1 MAQTEK
7 LLTDAFW
14 QLLGEK
20 VYKKITVKDI
30 VDLCQVNRN
39 TFYYHFEGIPSLLE
53 QAVRSWA
60 DMILSA
66 DRPFDTPV
74 HSILPIAEACAS
86 RRTAILNLLN
96 SKAREIFLSGLED
109 LCTRAAERCVSFHR
123 GTEKRP
129 VLSEKDRTLLI
140 RFYKAILYGCL
151 SDWLNGGMEGDFA
164 SEMAR
169 AASLAKE
176 AGW

>member
-1 MAQTEK
+1 MTQTEK

-60 DMILSA
+60 DMILSE
-66 DRPFDTPV
+66 DRPFDTPI
-74 HSILPIAEACAS
+74 HSIIPIAEACAS
-86 RRTAILNLLN
+86 HRTAILNLLN
-96 SKAREIFLSGLED
+96 SKAREMFLSGLES
-109 LCTRAAERCVSFHR
+109 LCLRAAERCVAFHR
-123 GTEKRP
+123 DTEKRP
-129 VLSEKDRTLLI
+129 ALSEKDRTLLV

-151 SDWLNGGMEGDFA
+151 SDWLNGGMEGDFTA
-164 SEMAR
+164 EMAR
-169 AASLAKE
+169 AAYLAKD